1 MTKPALDL
9 TANARTVLETRY
21 LLRDE
26 VGVPVETP
34 EDLFRRVAT
43 DVATAEEVW
52 GSDPGLWAERFY
64 RAMASLDFLPNSP
77 TLMNAG
83 RDLEQ
88 LAACF
93 VLPIDDS
100 LDSIFDTLKLAAK
113 VHQSGGGTGFSFSR
127 LRARNDVVKTTMGVS
142 SGPVSFLEVYDSATE
157 HIKQGSFRRGAN
169 MGILDVTHPDIL
181 EFVNAKTEG
190 GITNFNISVGVTEEW
205 MELAAS
211 GADYDLISPRTGEA
225 AGSLDAGDVLDRICR
240 AAWATGDPGI
250 IFLDRINEPRTNPT
264 PDLGQIEATNPCVTE
279 DTWIAT
285 AAGPRRVADL
295 VGVPFEALVDGTSH
309 PSGGFFPT
317 GNRDVVTLTTR
328 RGLRLRATPDH
339 PVRVVTRSTRN
350 RTTWEWRPIG
360 ELKVGDRVMLSDN
373 GEVSW
378 AGGGSDEE
386 GYVLGLL
393 LGDGYLSESGARLHF
408 WGPDRDSRRSETRL
422 LLDVAVGMRTTVPN
436 SVEHRAPYVALKS
449 TGLSDLAEA
458 YGMRRG
464 SKVVTDDIE
473 RGSPDF
479 VAGFLRGWIDA
490 DGSVQ
495 GSQRKGVSVR
505 LASSDLGSMERAQRM
520 LQRLGVM
527 STIYKERRP
536 AGIRRLPDG
545 RGGLRDYKCLAN
557 HELVISGANLARFA
571 ARVGFGDSAKQSK
584 LAELIGSYKRR
595 LNQERFTDKVT
606 SIVPSGRAEVFDCQ
620 VAIAQSFDANGII
633 VHNCGEQPLLPFEAC
648 VLGSVNLDHFVGT
661 DGIEWKRLGETVEL
675 AVRFLDDAVERS
687 RYPVEQIERIHKHGN
702 RKIGLGVMGWAD
714 LLITLGIGYDSDEAV
729 YLASEVMGFIQERAD
744 VASEQ
749 LAGERGPFPNW
760 EASVYGP
767 SGWDRP
773 MRNATRTTVA
783 PTGTISII
791 AGTSSGIEP
800 LFALVYHRK
809 VLDGRV
815 LTEVHPSFRL
825 AAERAGVW
833 SDELANAVA
842 SRGSVRD
849 LPEVPEELQRVFV
862 TAHDLTAGWH
872 VRHQA
877 AFQRHVDNAVS
888 KTINLPHDATVE
900 DVRAVYLLAADLD
913 LKGITVYRD
922 GSKTWQVLNRGT
934 PSGTDLGTV
943 EGSAPQFENWPAEDH
958 QPIPPKRG
966 QSVLEVCPV
975 CGQPSFEFA
984 EACGKCHS
992 CGHSTC

>member
-1 MTKPALDL
+1 MDLGCQGRCLPSATVPALDL

-26 VGVPVETP
+26 AGVPVETP
-34 EDLFRRVAT
+34 EDLFRRVAA
-43 DVATAEEVW
+43 DVAAAEEVW
-52 GSDPGLWAERFY
+52 GGDPAVWAERFY
-64 RAMASLDFLPNSP
+64 QSMVALDFLPNSP

-127 LRARNDVVKTTMGVS
+127 LRPRNDVVKTTMGVS

-181 EFVNAKTEG
+181 EFIKAKTDG

-205 MELAAS
+205 MERAAA
-211 GADYDLISPRTGEA
+211 GADYDLVNPRSTDK
-225 AGSLDAGDVLDRICR
+225 AGTLDAGDVLDRICR

-264 PDLGQIEATNPCVTE
+264 PSLGPIEATNP
-279 DTWIAT
+279 
-285 AAGPRRVADL
+285 
-295 VGVPFEALVDGTSH
+295 
-309 PSGGFFPT
+309 
-317 GNRDVVTLTTR
+317 
-328 RGLRLRATPDH
+328 
-339 PVRVVTRSTRN
+339 
-350 RTTWEWRPIG
+350 
-360 ELKVGDRVMLSDN
+360 
-373 GEVSW
+373 
-378 AGGGSDEE
+378 
-386 GYVLGLL
+386 
-393 LGDGYLSESGARLHF
+393 
-408 WGPDRDSRRSETRL
+408 
-422 LLDVAVGMRTTVPN
+422 
-436 SVEHRAPYVALKS
+436 
-449 TGLSDLAEA
+449 
-458 YGMRRG
+458 
-464 SKVVTDDIE
+464 
-473 RGSPDF
+473 
-479 VAGFLRGWIDA
+479 
-490 DGSVQ
+490 
-495 GSQRKGVSVR
+495 
-505 LASSDLGSMERAQRM
+505 
-520 LQRLGVM
+520 
-527 STIYKERRP
+527 
-536 AGIRRLPDG
+536 
-545 RGGLRDYKCLAN
+545 
-557 HELVISGANLARFA
+557 
-571 ARVGFGDSAKQSK
+571 
-584 LAELIGSYKRR
+584 
-595 LNQERFTDKVT
+595 
-606 SIVPSGRAEVFDCQ
+606 
-620 VAIAQSFDANGII
+620 
-633 VHNCGEQPLLPFEAC
+633 CGEQPLLPFEAC
-648 VLGSVNLDHFVGT
+648 VLGSVNLDHFAVT
-661 DGIEWKRLGETVEL
+661 DGVEWERLGDTVEL

-687 RYPVEQIERIHKHGN
+687 RYPVEEIERIHKHGN

-714 LLITLGIGYDSDEAV
+714 LLISRGIAYDSDEAV
-729 YLASEVMGFIQERAD
+729 ELASEVMGFIRQRAD
-744 VASEQ
+744 SASER
-749 LAGERGPFPNW
+749 LAGERGSFPNW
-760 EASVYGP
+760 ERSVYGP
-767 SGWDRP
+767 SGWNRP
-773 MRNATRTTVA
+773 MRNATRTTIA
-783 PTGTISII
+783 PTGTISIL

-815 LTEVHPSFRL
+815 LTEVHPLFRR

-833 SDELANAVA
+833 SEDLASSVA
-842 SRGSVRD
+842 ARGGVRGV
-849 LPEVPEELQRVFV
+849 PGIPEELQSVFV
-862 TAHDLTAGWH
+862 TAHDLAAVWH

-888 KTINLPHDATVE
+888 KTINLPHDASVD
-900 DVRAVYLLAADLD
+900 DVRRVYLLAAELG

-943 EGSAPQFENWPAEDH
+943 EGSAPWPAEDH
-958 QPIPPKRG
+958 QPIPPRRG